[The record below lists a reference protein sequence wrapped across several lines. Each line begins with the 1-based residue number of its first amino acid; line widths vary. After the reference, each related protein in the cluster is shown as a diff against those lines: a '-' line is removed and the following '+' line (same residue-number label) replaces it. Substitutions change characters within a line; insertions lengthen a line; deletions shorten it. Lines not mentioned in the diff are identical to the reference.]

1 MKLRVVKSALLL
13 GLATALAFSSCSKP
27 EPIVVYGLTL
37 SQQSVVF
44 DAEGGAKL
52 LSVAPFPE
60 EEAWN
65 LEITQQPEWATIE
78 SVAEGVEVS
87 VEPNTASTIRSASF
101 RLVSPEG
108 RFEPYEV
115 AVSQEGAQ
123 ELSWSTSAATNYAF
137 DSEGGEI
144 SFVVVANDEWS
155 VETQAEWLSVEC
167 DKEENKV
174 VVVAA
179 PNLEEEPLT
188 ATLRLT
194 VGSGV
199 QQESLDIEVMQDIRA
214 NNPYYKLVGKWEI
227 VSSKWFYSP
236 NGSLNSLD
244 YSPNPSDYY
253 LIFDIEEGV
262 YGQTLVMKNFLY
274 PGTELEVRYDS
285 STGGMVI
292 PFGWTVFSY
301 NVFFYITLVS
311 DRQFSFAAYEVEAL
325 PEEDGN
331 VIAFDM
337 PTVAGFNYVG
347 FGLWTY
353 DENENKVALGSNYRP
368 TMFPMS
374 PITLRKHNDE
384 MTTNL

>member
-1 MKLRVVKSALLL
+1 MNLSIVKSTLLL
-13 GLATALAFSSCSKP
+13 SLAATLALSSCGKP

-60 EEAWN
+60 DEAWN
-65 LEITQQPEWATIE
+65 LEIVQQPDWATIE

-87 VEPNTASTIRSASF
+87 VVANTASTIRSASF

-115 AVSQEGAQ
+115 VISQEGAK
-123 ELSWSTSAATNYAF
+123 ELSWSTSAASSYAF
-137 DSEGGEI
+137 DSEGGQI

-155 VETQAEWLSVEC
+155 VESSAEWLSVEC
-167 DKEENKV
+167 DKADSKV

-179 PNLEEEPLT
+179 PNREEEPLS
-188 ATLRLT
+188 ATLRLV
-194 VGSGV
+194 VGSGE
-199 QQESLDIEVMQDIRA
+199 QQESLDIEVVQDIRA

-227 VSSKWFYSP
+227 MATKWFYSP

-244 YSPNPSDYY
+244 YAPNPSDYF

-262 YGQTLVMKNFLY
+262 YGQTLVMKDFLY

-285 STGGMVI
+285 ATGGMVI
-292 PFGWTVFSY
+292 PFGWTVLSY

-311 DRQFSFAAYEVEAL
+311 DRQFSYAAYEVAAL
-325 PEEDGN
+325 PEEDGG
-331 VIAFDM
+331 VIALDM
-337 PTVAGFNYVG
+337 PTVSGFNYVG

-368 TMFPMS
+368 TMFPMA
-374 PITLRKHNDE
+374 PITLRKHNDDT
-384 MTTNL
+384 TTNL

>member
-1 MKLRVVKSALLL
+1 MKLSIVKSTLLL
-13 GLATALAFSSCSKP
+13 SLAATLALSSCGKP

-60 EEAWN
+60 DEAWN
-65 LEITQQPEWATIE
+65 LEIVQQPDWATIE

-87 VEPNTASTIRSASF
+87 VVANTASTIRSASF

-115 AVSQEGAQ
+115 AISQEGAK
-123 ELSWSTSAATNYAF
+123 ELSWSTSAASSYAF
-137 DSEGGEI
+137 DSEGGQI

-155 VETQAEWLSVEC
+155 VESSAEWLSVEC
-167 DKEENKV
+167 DKADSKV

-179 PNLEEEPLT
+179 PNREEEPLS
-188 ATLRLT
+188 ATLRLV
-194 VGSGV
+194 VGSGE
-199 QQESLDIEVMQDIRA
+199 QQESLDIEVVQDIRA

-227 VSSKWFYSP
+227 MATKWFYSP

-244 YSPNPSDYY
+244 YAPNPSDYF

-262 YGQTLVMKNFLY
+262 YGQTLLMKDFLY

-285 STGGMVI
+285 ATGGMVI
-292 PFGWTVFSY
+292 PFGWTVLSY

-311 DRQFSFAAYEVEAL
+311 DRQFSYAAYEVAAL
-325 PEEDGN
+325 PEEDGG
-331 VIAFDM
+331 VIALDM
-337 PTVAGFNYVG
+337 PTVSGFNYVG

-368 TMFPMS
+368 TMFPMA
-374 PITLRKHNDE
+374 PITLRKHNDDT
-384 MTTNL
+384 TTNL

>member
-1 MKLRVVKSALLL
+1 MKLSIVKSTLLL
-13 GLATALAFSSCSKP
+13 SLAATLALSSCSKP

-60 EEAWN
+60 DEAWN
-65 LEITQQPEWATIE
+65 LEIVQQPDWATIE

-87 VEPNTASTIRSASF
+87 VVANTASTIRSASF

-115 AVSQEGAQ
+115 AISQEGAK
-123 ELSWSTSAATNYAF
+123 ELSWSTSAASSYAF
-137 DSEGGEI
+137 DSEGGQI

-155 VETQAEWLSVEC
+155 VESSAEWLSVEC
-167 DKEENKV
+167 DKADSKV

-179 PNLEEEPLT
+179 PNREEEPLS
-188 ATLRLT
+188 ATLRLV
-194 VGSGV
+194 VGSGE
-199 QQESLDIEVMQDIRA
+199 QQESLDIEVVQDIRA

-227 VSSKWFYSP
+227 MATKWFYSP

-244 YSPNPSDYY
+244 YAPNPSDYF

-262 YGQTLVMKNFLY
+262 YGQTLLMKDFLY

-285 STGGMVI
+285 ATGGMVI
-292 PFGWTVFSY
+292 PFGWTVLSY

-311 DRQFSFAAYEVEAL
+311 DRQFSYAAYEVAAL
-325 PEEDGN
+325 PEEDGG
-331 VIAFDM
+331 VIALDM
-337 PTVAGFNYVG
+337 PTVSGFNYVG

-368 TMFPMS
+368 TMFPMA
-374 PITLRKHNDE
+374 PITLRKHNDDT
-384 MTTNL
+384 TTNL